1 MWWTNKSALL
11 SKVCNRI
18 HFNNKLWLQVSL
30 MEYLTAVV
38 CLGFPLLTVNGPRGV
53 WPKALSSFSIGF
65 YLWCFTQLLE
75 KKYCLLVLLLLQ
87 NITEKQNFACA
98 SFSHIAGLQD
108 VDDPLLDMKTP
119 VLFVVGQNALQCST
133 EGMEEFREKLRA
145 DNSMVV
151 VGGADDNLR
160 SVTALKIWK
169 T

>member
-1 MWWTNKSALL
+1 MFYS
-11 SKVCNRI
+11 
-18 HFNNKLWLQVSL
+18 
-30 MEYLTAVV
+30 
-38 CLGFPLLTVNGPRGV
+38 TVR
-53 WPKALSSFSIGF
+53 
-65 YLWCFTQLLE
+65 
-75 KKYCLLVLLLLQ
+75 KKYCLLLLSFFFFK

-160 SVTALKIWK
+160 SVTALKI
-169 T
+169 